1 MAKQGMKRPKN
12 DFDKPPKKDNF
23 PPVPEVRDMAKK
35 GKDNNKIM
43 PYNNQSK

>member
-1 MAKQGMKRPKN
+1 MAKKGMKRPET
-12 DFDKPPKKDNF
+12 DFMKPPKNNNIE
-23 PPVPEVRDMAKK
+23 PVPEIRDKAKK